1 MKILTLVEIR
11 QIGHVINQLKIK
23 LNSAKIQKIYTIRH
37 FRFIT
42 IRKFTKFGISDL
54 KQSDN
59 LHNSAFPIYG
69 NKNLTFNLKLAYD
82 KIIKQHKLRTLIKV
96 NSYPPKPNKSG

>member
-1 MKILTLVEIR
+1 M
-11 QIGHVINQLKIK
+11 INQLKIK

-82 KIIKQHKLRTLIKV
+82 KIVKV
-96 NSYPPKPNKSG
+96 NSYPPKLDQIPINPDKS

>member
-1 MKILTLVEIR
+1 M
-11 QIGHVINQLKIK
+11 INQLKIK

-82 KIIKQHKLRTLIKV
+82 KIVKV
-96 NSYPPKPNKSG
+96 NSYTPKLDQIPINPDKSQ